1 MDTFSKL
8 ARFFFRTLFQK
19 ETQSNSL
26 GEQTSVWKDESD
38 GCDSSDIKDLSLV
51 QMGIALGL
59 VAVVSAASAWMKLE
73 LAQSFGIACLRTVV
87 QLALLG
93 VILVPII
100 AADKVYVVLPY
111 LAFMML
117 IAAQEATAKMRYYY
131 RGVFL
136 HVYASFLVGAVTVG
150 ACAWLLVVRPDP
162 WYSAQYVIPMSGMML
177 GNATSA
183 VAVGLGQFLT
193 EMHEGRDRVEH
204 YLARGATAW
213 EAARPAFRAALRAGV
228 TPTLNQMSVIGLV
241 SIPGMMTGQ
250 LLGGNDPGAAAKYQM
265 MIMFLICANSFVVA
279 AAAFLLAT
287 RTVFHGA
294 HHQLRADRV
303 LRREGKKQDLL
314 VRNAAA
320 LWGWARAAPGAAR
333 RLAAT
338 L

>member
-131 RGVFL
+131 RGGVPPRLCLFP
-136 HVYASFLVGAVTVG
+136 G
-150 ACAWLLVVRPDP
+150 R
-162 WYSAQYVIPMSGMML
+162 

-250 LLGGNDPGAAAKYQM
+250 LL
-265 MIMFLICANSFVVA
+265 
-279 AAAFLLAT
+279 
-287 RTVFHGA
+287 
-294 HHQLRADRV
+294 
-303 LRREGKKQDLL
+303 
-314 VRNAAA
+314 
-320 LWGWARAAPGAAR
+320 
-333 RLAAT
+333 
-338 L
+338 